1 MSCRNISTQFR
12 GNCVD
17 ICRIPT
23 MNGEDD
29 GRIFALPSILIPIGC
44 ILKIKHLS
52 LLSNIKENPYVV
64 AFQP

>member
-1 MSCRNISTQFR
+1 
-12 GNCVD
+12 
-17 ICRIPT
+17 